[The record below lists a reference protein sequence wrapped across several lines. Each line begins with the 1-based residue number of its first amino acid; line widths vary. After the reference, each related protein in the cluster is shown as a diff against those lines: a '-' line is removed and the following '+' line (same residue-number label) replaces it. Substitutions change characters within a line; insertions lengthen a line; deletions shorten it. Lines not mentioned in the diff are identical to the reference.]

1 MYNNR
6 EYLVWSKLNISG
18 SIIADNPDKAL
29 VKILNENNM
38 KYVGYMRVS
47 EPELANLQVIDM
59 NNRYLYHVQV
69 EVPNYR
75 VYQINI
81 VSNHSIFEE
90 ITVFNTCFTTCKGK
104 LIELLSN
111 LINIHN
117 TYIRATTIYNTY
129 AQIHVMDL
137 RDGIKYGYHVD
148 YEPVM
153 KMLSGRD
160 DLDNINKLIIKNTSV
175 SFPKMT
181 KLLLS
186 DPNNQLNIQ

>member
-1 MYNNR
+1 MNNNR
-6 EYLVWSKLNISG
+6 EYLIWSKLNISG

-29 VKILNENNM
+29 DKILNENNM

-81 VSNHSIFEE
+81 VSNHSIFED

-117 TYIRATTIYNTY
+117 TYIKATSIYNTY

-137 RDGIKYGYHVD
+137 RNGRKYGYHVD

-153 KMLSGRD
+153 KMLYGRD
-160 DLDNINKLIIKNTSV
+160 DLDNLNKLVIKNTSV

-186 DPNNQLNIQ
+186 DPKNQLNIQ

>member
-18 SIIADNPDKAL
+18 SIIADNPDEAL
-29 VKILNENNM
+29 GKILNENNM

-81 VSNHSIFEE
+81 VSNPSIFEE

-111 LINIHN
+111 LINVHN